1 MTPRH
6 DIKKIAS
13 RFPLPGDFISATP
26 FTRGHINDTYVAD
39 FEKDG
44 RCVRHLIQR
53 VNHDI
58 FRNVPAMMENVG
70 RVTRHAAARLQADGC
85 SEVSRRVLTVI
96 PTHEGLSH
104 HCDEAGNFWRVFI
117 FIENTRSHDAIE
129 SVEQAHDVA
138 RAFGNFQKLLVDLPG
153 GRLNETIPNFH
164 HTRSRFDALM
174 QAVAEDRAGR
184 AASVRAE
191 IDFFRRREPVADV
204 LLGLLARGE
213 IPERVTHNDTKLN
226 NVLFDAASGEAV
238 CVIDLDT
245 VMPGLAL
252 YDFGDMVRTATSP
265 APEDERD
272 LSKVRMQM
280 PMFGALVGGYLGSAG
295 GFLNDAEKAHLAF
308 SGRLITFETGA
319 RFLTDHLQ
327 GDVYFKIHRPQHNLD
342 RARTQMKLVESIEE
356 QEESM
361 QKTVAR
367 LVSTATKI

>member
-1 MTPRH
+1 MTPLH

-13 RFPLPGDFISATP
+13 HFRLTGDFISATP
-26 FTRGHINDTYVAD
+26 LTRGHINDTYVAA
-39 FEKDG
+39 FEQDG
-44 RCVRHLIQR
+44 RRIRHLIQR

-58 FRNVPAMMENVG
+58 FKNVPAMMDNVG
-70 RVTRHAAARLQADGC
+70 RVTRHAASRLHADGC
-85 SEVSRRVLTVI
+85 DEVSRRVLTLI
-96 PTHEGLSH
+96 PTREGLSFH
-104 HCDEAGNFWRVFI
+104 RDEEGNFWRSFV

-129 SVEQAHDVA
+129 SVKQAHDVA
-138 RAFGNFQKLLVDLPG
+138 RAFGNFQRLLVDLPG

-184 AASVRAE
+184 AASVQKE
-191 IDFFRRREPVADV
+191 IEFFKQRETLVDV

-226 NVLFDAASGEAV
+226 NVLFDETSGEAV

-265 APEDERD
+265 ALEDERD

-280 PMFGALVGGYLGSAG
+280 PMFEALVGGYLESAD

-308 SGRLITFETGA
+308 SGKLITFETGA

-356 QEESM
+356 QEELM
-361 QKTVAR
+361 RREVER
-367 LVSTATKI
+367 LALGVV